1 MNSPKK
7 SQPYGKANPSED
19 LLDWAKIHL
28 IRGLLGVQSGVH
40 EPFVE
45 TLKSSI
51 DNTLEET
58 GQSRA
63 DLRSFEHAARIMVI
77 QITETD
83 NIESSFGFT
92 ELDLRHSEWTPL
104 FIHHQLITHL
114 RKVAGFQNILIVIR
128 GLKTCYQDNRKNFTQ
143 ERYRG
148 YQQLRDDLDS
158 IIAQWSPRYGTMHVI
173 YL

>member
-7 SQPYGKANPSED
+7 SQPYGKANPSDD
-19 LLDWAKIHL
+19 LLDWAKVHL
-28 IRGLLGVQSGVH
+28 IRGLLGVQSGVR
-40 EPFVE
+40 EPIVE

-51 DNTLEET
+51 DSTLEEC
-58 GQSRA
+58 GQSNA
-63 DLRSFEHAARIMVI
+63 DLRSFERAAREIVT
-77 QITETD
+77 QIAEVD
-83 NIESSFGFT
+83 CLDSSFGFT
-92 ELDLRHSEWTPL
+92 ELDLRDSEWTPL

-114 RKVAGFQNILIVIR
+114 RKVAGYQNILIVIR
-128 GLKTCYQDNRKNFTQ
+128 GLKTCYQDNKKNFTQ

-158 IIAQWSPRYGTMHVI
+158 IIAKWSPRYGTMHVI